1 MADDT
6 DAALDML
13 AEMGYS
19 GGVAVAALL
28 RAGGDVTA
36 AANLLAE
43 EECDETG
50 SKKGK
55 RAKKGAKKKEPMA
68 AHTGPPPRSPGRAK
82 PVETAD
88 QNSDDSDDSDDSGAR
103 SKKDVNK
110 KGGKKKGDGGG
121 RELSFKEKRQA
132 EIEARKAKRD
142 ARQVCRV
149 CGGPHPRKEC
159 PGVMDGGRG
168 QSRWHDQAAR
178 KKDGKQRRKQE
189 AREEDTSALLS
200 IGLWTADTPYYDG
213 FADLHATFVAQQKEV
228 GKKGSSGDGT
238 SPMLS
243 PQRSPHR
250 STIGTADVDAL
261 SLDGPEPVED
271 GLTDWTPPTTPG
283 CDNVIPGSAPPCEP
297 QHQPTQLQNEQR
309 EDDAAAATASLLAR
323 WIEDWARLEAV
334 VLEAGHGGSSAIA
347 EPHHKLKKELLGTRL
362 MKLQVRVA
370 RVVYCVQH
378 MMCDSDT
385 SFTLRDSCVQKDN
398 CHCRISCVDL
408 CALIMRL

>member
-6 DAALDML
+6 DAALDRL
-13 AEMGYS
+13 AEMGYN

-43 EECDETG
+43 EESDNAG

-55 RAKKGAKKKEPMA
+55 RAKKSAKQKEPLA
-68 AHTGPPPRSPGRAK
+68 VHTGPPPRCPGRAT
-82 PVETAD
+82 PQTDE
-88 QNSDDSDDSDDSGAR
+88 NSDDSDDSGAR
-103 SKKDVNK
+103 SKKAVHK
-110 KGGKKKGDGGG
+110 KDGKKKGDEGK
-121 RELSFKEKRQA
+121 ELSFKEKRQA

-189 AREEDTSALLS
+189 AKEEDTSAHLS
-200 IGLWTADTPYYDG
+200 IGLWTADIPYYDG
-213 FADLHATFVAQQKEV
+213 FADLHAAFVAQQKEL
-228 GKKGSSGDGT
+228 GKKGSSSGDGT
-238 SPMLS
+238 SPILS
-243 PQRSPHR
+243 PQRSPQR
-250 STIGTADVDAL
+250 LTKGNADMNSF
-261 SLDGPEPVED
+261 SLEDPEPVED

-283 CDNVIPGSAPPCEP
+283 GPH
-297 QHQPTQLQNEQR
+297 HQPPVSMNEQR
-309 EDDAAAATASLLAR
+309 EDDAAVSTASLLAR

-334 VLEAGHGGSSAIA
+334 VLEASHGASAMP
-347 EPHHKLKKELLGTRL
+347 EPHHKLKKELLSTRL
-362 MKLQVRVA
+362 MKLQVRIA
-370 RVVYCVQH
+370 
-378 MMCDSDT
+378 
-385 SFTLRDSCVQKDN
+385 
-398 CHCRISCVDL
+398 
-408 CALIMRL
+408 